1 MNTRRFVS
9 PEKNILMEKIKKNYR
24 QELAI
29 LKERKIL
36 LERWLK

>member
-1 MNTRRFVS
+1 MNTRTYVS
-9 PEKNILMEKIKKNYR
+9 PQKNILIEQIRENYR

-36 LERWLK
+36 LEEWYR